1 MLCRAHVGRSHLTLV
16 ASTIRLAESIGLHR
30 DGTEYERDPI
40 AVHVRRLIWY
50 QLCILDIRT
59 TESAA
64 PRPLIR
70 RKEYSTEFPLNVND
84 DDLDHWNQNIN
95 GFTDMTSS
103 LVDMRCIEVIR
114 SLYKD
119 RADNRRGKDGRR
131 LLDQSLT
138 RVADFREKLLTDYGY
153 FLDERV
159 PIQHFTKLKIDLYT
173 SRMYAIIL
181 QPYEYHAKA
190 ELPGKQTNTLPFSNI
205 DTRFAAHSLHTFVAR
220 GLDNLEVSMAMG
232 TNPMFRPWQWYLG
245 AIHQHHYALGM
256 LMEIHVRPDQ
266 QEAERVWECLDWVFD
281 VPPTYRL
288 LARQDKSRLVLTE
301 IRDQLIKYLATQ
313 RLRCST
319 SITNA
324 TISLHSFSLEQGSS
338 SDESVSHSESAM
350 GNFSASSVA
359 PHARLDGI
367 EPLSSVPGRLPNLLS
382 EEPTRS
388 LLSAVKRRN
397 EGNKKSEM
405 PRNWVRSYSDFSQ
418 HRRYRLNHTEDANG
432 RDAL

>member
-1 MLCRAHVGRSHLTLV
+1 
-16 ASTIRLAESIGLHR
+16 
-30 DGTEYERDPI
+30 
-40 AVHVRRLIWY
+40 
-50 QLCILDIRT
+50 
-59 TESAA
+59 
-64 PRPLIR
+64 
-70 RKEYSTEFPLNVND
+70 
-84 DDLDHWNQNIN
+84 
-95 GFTDMTSS
+95 MTSS

-131 LLDQSLT
+131 MLDQLLS
-138 RVADFREKLLTDYGY
+138 RVADFREKLLTDYGH

-173 SRMYAIIL
+173 SRMYAIIF

-190 ELPGKQTNTLPFSNI
+190 ELPGKKTNTLPVSNT
-205 DTRFAAHSLHTFVAR
+205 DTRFPAHLLHIFVAR
-220 GLDNLEVSMAMG
+220 GIDNLEISMAMG

-256 LMEIHVRPDQ
+256 LMEFHVRPEQ

-281 VPPTYRL
+281 VPPMYRP
-288 LARQDKSRLVLTE
+288 LARQDKSRLILTE

-319 SITNA
+319 RITNA
-324 TISLHSFSLEQGSS
+324 TISQDSFSAEQGSS
-338 SDESVSHSESAM
+338 SDESVSHPESAM

-359 PHARLDGI
+359 PHGLLSGI
-367 EPLSSVPGRLPNLLS
+367 TSLSSTPGRLPNILS
-382 EEPTRS
+382 GEPTRS

-397 EGNKKSEM
+397 EGNTESEI
-405 PRNWVRSYSDFSQ
+405 PRDWVRSYSDFSQ
-418 HRRYRLNHTEDANG
+418 HRTNRLNLTEDANG